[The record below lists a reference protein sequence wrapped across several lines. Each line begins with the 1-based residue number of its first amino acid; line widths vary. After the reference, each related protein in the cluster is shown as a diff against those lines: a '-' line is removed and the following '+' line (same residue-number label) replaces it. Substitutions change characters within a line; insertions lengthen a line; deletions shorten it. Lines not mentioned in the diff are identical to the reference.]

1 MREEAERESRRK
13 SDGRIKIAAWVFLIL
28 SLFLMVFPLFVLVTD
43 SFLGSREI
51 LERFG
56 PVLAGTEGRAEFVLF
71 PQYPTLRAYVRL
83 LLDSPD
89 FFTAFWNSAFQTGM
103 VLAGQLAVA
112 VPGAW
117 AFARYRFPG
126 KRALWFFYMLLMIL
140 PFQVTMVSGY
150 LVLNTMG
157 LMDTHWAVI
166 LPGIFS
172 TLPVFILK
180 KTFAAIPGEILEA
193 AEMDGAGEMRMFFS
207 IGIPLGRS
215 GIFSI
220 LILGFL
226 EYWNAI
232 EQPMTFLKSEALKPL
247 SLYLP
252 DITASDAAVSFV
264 ASIIML
270 FPALFLF
277 FSGQEYLEQGIAAS
291 GIKE

>member
-1 MREEAERESRRK
+1 M
-13 SDGRIKIAAWVFLIL
+13 VTMM
-28 SLFLMVFPLFVLVTD
+28 LFLMAFPLFVLVTD

-56 PVLAGTEGRAEFVLF
+56 PVLGGTEGQAEFVLF
-71 PQYPTLRAYVRL
+71 PQYPTLRAYVQL
-83 LLDSPD
+83 LLDSPE
-89 FFTAFWNSAFQTGM
+89 FFTAFWNSVFQTGM
-103 VLAGQLAVA
+103 ILAGQLIVA

-126 KRALWFFYMLLMIL
+126 RRALWFLYMLLMIL

-150 LVLNTMG
+150 LVLSAVH

-180 KTFAAIPGEILEA
+180 KTFSAIPREILEA
-193 AEMDGAGEMRMFFS
+193 SEADGAGELRIFLL

-220 LILGFL
+220 MILGFL

-232 EQPMTFLKSEALKPL
+232 EQPMTFLRAESLMPL

-252 DITASDAAVSFV
+252 DISTSDAAVSFA
-264 ASIIML
+264 ASIVML
-270 FPALFLF
+270 LPALLLF
-277 FSGQEYLEQGIAAS
+277 FFGQEYLEQGIAAS

>member
-1 MREEAERESRRK
+1 M
-13 SDGRIKIAAWVFLIL
+13 
-28 SLFLMVFPLFVLVTD
+28 LMVFPLFVLVTD
-43 SFLGSREI
+43 SFMGSREI

-71 PQYPTLRAYVRL
+71 PQYPTLRAYVQL
-83 LLDSPD
+83 LLDSPE
-89 FFTAFWNSAFQTGM
+89 FFTAFWNSVFQTGM
-103 VLAGQLAVA
+103 ILAGQLVVA

-126 KRALWFFYMLLMIL
+126 RRALWFLYMLLMIL

-150 LVLNTMG
+150 LVLSAVH

-166 LPGIFS
+166 LPGVFS

-180 KTFAAIPGEILEA
+180 KTFSAIPREILEA
-193 AEMDGAGEMRMFFS
+193 AEVDGAGELRIFLL

-220 LILGFL
+220 MILGFL

-232 EQPMTFLKSEALKPL
+232 EQPMTFLRTESLMPL

-252 DITASDAAVSFV
+252 DISTSDAAVSFA
-264 ASIIML
+264 ASIVML
-270 FPALFLF
+270 LPALLLF
-277 FSGQEYLEQGIAAS
+277 FFGQEYLEQGIAAS

>member
-43 SFLGSREI
+43 SFLGGREI

-180 KTFAAIPGEILEA
+180 KTFAAIPGGSWRRRKW
-193 AEMDGAGEMRMFFS
+193 M
-207 IGIPLGRS
+207 GR
-215 GIFSI
+215 GR
-220 LILGFL
+220 
-226 EYWNAI
+226 
-232 EQPMTFLKSEALKPL
+232 
-247 SLYLP
+247 
-252 DITASDAAVSFV
+252 
-264 ASIIML
+264 
-270 FPALFLF
+270 
-277 FSGQEYLEQGIAAS
+277 
-291 GIKE
+291 

>member
-1 MREEAERESRRK
+1 
-13 SDGRIKIAAWVFLIL
+13 
-28 SLFLMVFPLFVLVTD
+28 MVFPLFVLVTD

-103 VLAGQLAVA
+103 VLAGQLVVA

-193 AEMDGAGEMRMFFS
+193 AEMDGAGEMRMFLS

-252 DITASDAAVSFV
+252 DITASDAAVSFA

>member
-1 MREEAERESRRK
+1 MLVRT
-13 SDGRIKIAAWVFLIL
+13 VVTVLL
-28 SLFLMVFPLFVLVTD
+28 VLMVFPLFVLVTD

-71 PQYPTLRAYVRL
+71 PQYPTLRAYVQL
-83 LLDSPD
+83 LLDSPE
-89 FFTAFWNSAFQTGM
+89 FFTAFWNSVFQTGM
-103 VLAGQLAVA
+103 ILAGQLIVA
-112 VPGAW
+112 APGAW
-117 AFARYRFPG
+117 AFARYWFPG
-126 KRALWFFYMLLMIL
+126 RRAMWFLYMLLMIL

-150 LVLNTMG
+150 FVLSAVH

-180 KTFAAIPGEILEA
+180 KTFSAIPREILEA
-193 AEMDGAGEMRMFFS
+193 AEVDGAGELRIFLL

-220 LILGFL
+220 MILGFL

-232 EQPMTFLKSEALKPL
+232 EQPMTFLRTESLMPL

-252 DITASDAAVSFV
+252 DISTSDAAVSFA
-264 ASIIML
+264 ASIVML
-270 FPALFLF
+270 LPALLLF
-277 FSGQEYLEQGIAAS
+277 FFGQEYLEQGIAAS